1 MVKRPDVN
9 YPKFKDQF
17 AVMDFE
23 AETMPVLSLYP
34 MPAPLE
40 LCDWEMRLTDTTGN
54 TTVIRWED
62 LQRLPKVQE
71 PTPLVCQIFNWS
83 ETPEVTGV
91 RLNTVLEA
99 AGLNASSAGYLAFY
113 SADGMYFES
122 LPKTLANDPRMLLVC
137 EICGGPLPHELG
149 GPVRLWA
156 PFLQGYKSVK
166 WLRDVRS
173 FVRDPNG
180 HQAPAW
186 PEQDSGAWRARAAE
200 GECCGGQSGQRPSN
214 TPYQRVTDSIHLY
227 PQMKLQ
233 YLRPES
239 VP

>member
-40 LCDWEMRLTDTTGN
+40 LCDWELKLTDTTSK

-122 LPKTLANDPRMLLVC
+122 LPKTLTNDPRMLLVY
-137 EICGGPLPHELG
+137 EICGEPLPHELG

-173 FVRDPNG
+173 FVRDPMG
-180 HQAPAW
+180 IK
-186 PEQDSGAWRARAAE
+186 RLL
-200 GECCGGQSGQRPSN
+200 GQSKTAVLGAPGQQKASVVVAKVGSGLPTRLTS
-214 TPYQRVTDSIHLY
+214 
-227 PQMKLQ
+227 
-233 YLRPES
+233 ES
-239 VP
+239 QILSTYTRK

>member
-40 LCDWEMRLTDTTGN
+40 LCDWELKLTDTTSK

-83 ETPEVTGV
+83 KTPEVTGV

-99 AGLNASSAGYLAFY
+99 AVLNASSAGYLAFY

-122 LPKTLANDPRMLLVC
+122 LPKTLANDPRMLLVY
-137 EICGGPLPHELG
+137 EICGEPLPHELG
-149 GPVRLWA
+149 GPVRL
-156 PFLQGYKSVK
+156 
-166 WLRDVRS
+166 
-173 FVRDPNG
+173 
-180 HQAPAW
+180 
-186 PEQDSGAWRARAAE
+186 
-200 GECCGGQSGQRPSN
+200 
-214 TPYQRVTDSIHLY
+214 
-227 PQMKLQ
+227 
-233 YLRPES
+233 
-239 VP
+239 